1 MNMIIGDY
9 IEQISFAVTD
19 LEKADL
25 FLGYE
30 WLQHHNSTIDWKL
43 SRLNLDKY
51 RTWYRKIIGKEEP
64 EDVED
69 NIKEVEEGERIL
81 YINLE
86 EEVLR
91 RNQVEERKVESKKK
105 SFKETV
111 PKEYWE
117 FKESV
122 FDKKSFDQLLPRQPW
137 DHAIELIP
145 GATLR
150 DCKIYSLSTKE
161 QEELNKFLD
170 EHLKSEK
177 IRPLKSPYA
186 SPFFFVKKK
195 DGSLCPVQNYQC
207 KGHTW

>member
-1 MNMIIGDY
+1 MIIGDH
-9 IEQISFAVTD
+9 IERISFAVTD
-19 LEKADL
+19 LGKADL

-30 WLQHHNSTIDWKL
+30 WLQHHNPTIDWKL
-43 SRLNLDKY
+43 SHLNLDKC
-51 RTWYRKIIGKEEP
+51 RTWCRRITGGEEP

-91 RNQVEERKVESKKK
+91 RNKVEKEKVESEEKI
-105 SFKETV
+105 FEETV

-122 FDKKSFDQLLPRQPW
+122 FDKKSFDQLPPRRPW

-150 DCKIYSLSTKE
+150 DCKIYSLSAKE
-161 QEELNKFLD
+161 QEELDKFLD
-170 EHLKSEK
+170 EHLESDHQSLPMLHPSSLSRRK
-177 IRPLKSPYA
+177 IARFAQYKTI
-186 SPFFFVKKK
+186 
-195 DGSLCPVQNYQC
+195 DI
-207 KGHTW
+207 